1 MALKDMAG
9 EKMAGEVFDIT
20 DLCQPVLTELQ
31 QAALA
36 GAAQVHFDF
45 SVEAI
50 LGAAKAQTGLA
61 DFGALDFVERLE
73 LWCLCVREDSF
84 LSPISHAALWTMF
97 VRYASD
103 RLRVEDICRR
113 HPEILD
119 IAIDRPIIVAGPP
132 RSGTTHL
139 LGLLSADQRLA
150 SLPWWEAIAP
160 VPTKEDA
167 PSAADANPRRTRAAA
182 GWEQQDAMMP
192 LFKYMHEFS
201 PDHISEDI
209 ELQALDFSS
218 YLLEWLALVPKW
230 RDYYLSHDQ
239 SGTYAYLKKG
249 LQVLSFLRSGKGAQP
264 ARWVIKCPQH
274 MEQLP
279 ALRATFPDATYVI
292 THRDPVASIR
302 STLSMWLYASRI
314 LRTKSDPEEPK
325 GYWIDRYRILL
336 ERCVRD
342 HHLLPPE
349 QTVDVY
355 FHQWIKNPDA
365 ILGEIYAKAGM
376 PLDDATLA
384 TLHKYHADHDPGVK
398 GRVVFNLERDF
409 GITAADI
416 RRDFDFYFDH
426 FPVEREVK

>member
-1 MALKDMAG
+1 MAESGQK
-9 EKMAGEVFDIT
+9 GEVFDIT
-20 DLCQPVLTELQ
+20 DMRAPVLTEMQ
-31 QAALA
+31 KQALA
-36 GAAQVHFDF
+36 GAAQASFDF
-45 SVEAI
+45 SVDAI
-50 LGAAKAQTGLA
+50 LGAARDQTGLS
-61 DFGALDFVERLE
+61 DFGEMDFVERLD
-73 LWCLCVREDSF
+73 LWCQCVREDSF
-84 LSPISHAALWTMF
+84 LTPISHAALWSMF
-97 VRYASD
+97 VRYACD
-103 RLRVEDICRR
+103 RLRVEDICKR
-113 HPEILD
+113 HPEILE
-119 IAIDRPIIVAGPP
+119 IEIDRPIIVAGLP

-139 LGLLSADQRLA
+139 LGLLSADQRLR
-150 SLPWWEAIAP
+150 SLPWWEATAP
-160 VPTKEDA
+160 VPTANDT
-167 PSAADANPRRTRAAA
+167 PTADDPNPRWTRTEA
-182 GWEQQDAMMP
+182 GWQQQDAMLP

-239 SGTYAYLKKG
+239 AGTYAYLKKG
-249 LQVLSFLRSGKGAQP
+249 LQVLTFLKGP
-264 ARWVIKCPQH
+264 NRWVIKCPQH

-325 GYWIDRYRILL
+325 SYWIDRYRILL

-342 HHLLPPE
+342 HHLLPPK

-355 FHQWIKNPDA
+355 FHQWIKDPDV

-376 PLDDATLA
+376 TLDPETLA
-384 TLHKYHADHDPGVK
+384 TLHAYHADQDPGVK
-398 GRVVFNLERDF
+398 GRVVFDLERDF
-409 GITAADI
+409 DITAENM
-416 RRDFDFYFDH
+416 RKEFKFYFDR
-426 FPVEREVK
+426 FPVAEEVH

>member
-1 MALKDMAG
+1 MAEGGRNGA
-9 EKMAGEVFDIT
+9 VFDVP
-20 DLCQPVLTELQ
+20 DMRAPVLSDLQ
-31 QAALA
+31 KAALE
-36 GAAQVHFDF
+36 GAAQMRFDF
-45 SVEAI
+45 SAEAI
-50 LGAAKAQTGLA
+50 LTAARAQTGLT
-61 DFGALDFVERLE
+61 DFGPMDFVERLA
-73 LWCLCVREDSF
+73 LWCQCVKEDAC
-84 LSPISHAALWTMF
+84 LSPVSHAALWTMF
-97 VRYASD
+97 LRYASD
-103 RLRVEDICRR
+103 RLKIEDLCKR

-119 IAIDRPIIVAGPP
+119 IQIDRPIIVAGPP

-139 LGLLSADQRLA
+139 LGLLSADTRLR

-160 VPTKEDA
+160 APGDSDA
-167 PSAADANPRRTRAAA
+167 PTADDPNPRWTRAAA
-182 GWEQQDAMMP
+182 GWAQQDAMMP

-239 SGTYAYLKKG
+239 SGAYAYLKKG
-249 LQVLSFLRSGKGAQP
+249 LQVLTFLKGP
-264 ARWVIKCPQH
+264 NRWVIKCPQH

-279 ALRATFPDATYVI
+279 VLRATFPDATYVI

-325 GYWIDRYRILL
+325 SYWIDRYRIML

-342 HHLLPPE
+342 HHCLPPE

-355 FHQWIKNPDA
+355 FHQWIKDPDI
-365 ILGEIYAKAGM
+365 ILGEIYAKAGL
-376 PLDDATLA
+376 PLDGKTLA
-384 TLHKYHADHDPGVK
+384 TLHKYHAEHDPSVK

-409 GITAADI
+409 DLTADQI
-416 RRDFDFYFDH
+416 RKHFDFYFNY